1 MTWGFKLEKKIY
13 NTIYIYIYIYILN
26 VMFHEQPYSL
36 PTLYDRDIFD
46 GNIT

>member
-1 MTWGFKLEKKIY
+1 MTWGFKLEKKFI
-13 NTIYIYIYIYILN
+13 IQYIYILN

>member
-13 NTIYIYIYIYILN
+13 NTIYIYILN

>member
-1 MTWGFKLEKKIY
+1 MTWGFKLE
-13 NTIYIYIYIYILN
+13 NYIYIYIYILN

>member
-1 MTWGFKLEKKIY
+1 MTWGFKLEKKYI
-13 NTIYIYIYIYILN
+13 IQYIYIYIYILN